1 LISGE
6 QMKIRNIFISA
17 DRLELFLSYS
27 LKIILLIAAVD
38 SVFQQSYF
46 LIFSAVVALVGSIM
60 PAILS
65 KQWKVVLPIELD
77 LIVTSFISA
86 HFILG
91 ELHGFYLRFWWFDLF
106 LHSFSAFIFG
116 LVGFIWSYMLFYT
129 KKIHAEAWFIAVF
142 TVSLAM
148 AVGSVWEIFEYTM
161 DQTFGFNMQKS
172 GLDDTMGD
180 LIVDLIGCSVVG
192 VLGYAYMRTK
202 KDGFIRRLLLR
213 VERYVLRTQ
222 TKGSES

>member
-1 LISGE
+1 
-6 QMKIRNIFISA
+6 MKIKNIFISA
-17 DRLELFLSYS
+17 DRLELILSYT
-27 LKIILLIAAVD
+27 LKIILVAAAVD
-38 SVFQQSYF
+38 SIFQKSYF
-46 LIFSAVVALVGSIM
+46 LIFSAIIALIGSVM

-86 HFILG
+86 HFVLG

-148 AVGSVWEIFEYTM
+148 AVGSIWEIFEYAM
-161 DQTFGFNMQKS
+161 DKVFGFNMQKS

-180 LIVDLIGCSVVG
+180 LIVDLIGSSVVG
-192 VLGYAYMRTK
+192 ALGYIYMRTK
-202 KDGFIRRLLLR
+202 KDGFIRRILLQ
-213 VERYVLRTQ
+213 VEQYVLRSQ
-222 TKGSES
+222 AEKPES